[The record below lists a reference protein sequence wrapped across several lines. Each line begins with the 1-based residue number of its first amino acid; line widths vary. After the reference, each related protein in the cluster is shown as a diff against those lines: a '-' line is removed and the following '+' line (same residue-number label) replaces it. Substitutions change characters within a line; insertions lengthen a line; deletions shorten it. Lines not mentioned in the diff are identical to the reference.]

1 MRGCAGL
8 SLLPMLASAVLVG
21 GCAVAL
27 RTLTLDIAYDEA
39 AANRGYLSSL
49 EPRRIQVAPVTD
61 KRAVTAQIGF
71 MINQH
76 GVVVGHAVSGRPV
89 PEIVRDA
96 LVAELK
102 KNGHAVNSDEPD
114 VVFSTD
120 INEFRFDYPIGT
132 VAMTL
137 TVTDGRTGAP
147 LLTREYRGVY
157 RRGVPHEVV
166 LHDIFPGLYDGFEK
180 YKRAGQY
187 VMNAA
192 LQRMMRDLATDQKL
206 VEALRGASASR

>member
-27 RTLTLDIAYDEA
+27 RTLTLNIAYDEA
-39 AANRGYLSSL
+39 AASRGPLSSL

-61 KRAVTAQIGF
+61 KRAVTAQIGYAK
-71 MINQH
+71 NQG

-96 LVAELK
+96 LVAELQ

-114 VVFSTD
+114 VVFSAD
-120 INEFRFDYPIGT
+120 INEFWFDSPIVIGT

-157 RRGVPHEVV
+157 WRRVPAEVV
-166 LHDIFPGLYDGFEK
+166 LFDGWEK

-187 VMNAA
+187 LMNAA

-206 VEALRGASASR
+206 VEALKGASVSR